1 MKIVF
6 YFGGYRN
13 ADSFPIFLNL
23 FPVCFMQIFY
33 CHSVQ
38 MAELHL
44 IGQLVGA
51 IDFSSGSCLFCK
63 WSVSAGGSWRL
74 LGGAESGQ
82 TQTAAGTMV
91 TGSESGQ
98 WFWSHPIDVH
108 YATKGVQGWPKLM
121 CQVFHLDLHG
131 RCVLEGYGVTHFP
144 ASPGLHQVTIP
155 CWKPCSGS
163 LKDQLVKTFLGG
175 SVVLRNPQ
183 MAAGP
188 EDRYKLKTSG
198 SGSVLVE
205 INVISRHFN
214 KFGVHLG

>member
-1 MKIVF
+1 
-6 YFGGYRN
+6 
-13 ADSFPIFLNL
+13 
-23 FPVCFMQIFY
+23 
-33 CHSVQ
+33 

-144 ASPGLHQVTIP
+144 ASPGLHQDLTLEEVLGPDLAAHPEASTITFRKLESSIDDLTLDLSP
-155 CWKPCSGS
+155 MD
-163 LKDQLVKTFLGG
+163 LKAFL
-175 SVVLRNPQ
+175 L
-183 MAAGP
+183 
-188 EDRYKLKTSG
+188 KLPP
-198 SGSVLVE
+198 
-205 INVISRHFN
+205 
-214 KFGVHLG
+214 